1 MEPVLYAPLKAQL
14 ARDRSPKAQC
24 GASGSFGTH
33 LSWNYIRYAG
43 AYGLGFVS
51 SVVLARCF
59 RPADYGVYVGA
70 FAVASFLSM
79 LISLGL
85 EGSAMILVPKFD
97 SGGDKRALA
106 NLLKTMLGLRLAA
119 FALLAF
125 GAALGYWLGWLK
137 ITEPALARHPWS
149 ALGIYGALVLGLSMA
164 DLASAMLNGLFKFSA
179 LCLLDTASGLVI
191 LCVVGGA
198 ACSGASVGLVLML
211 AAVARLAFCGAYFG
225 AFGAQLRLA
234 SGWADLKRLLRS
246 CTSLWGVRTLEYV
259 IGPGKDVLLL
269 GLLTRDAAQAAFYAV
284 ASRAVDILSSSL
296 TLGFGGVVQPYF
308 SRLAEAG
315 GRRELVRA
323 WGQFMSFQILMSVGS
338 IGYAIAQ
345 GGNLLQLV
353 YSSRYSQ
360 SGELLQVAVLFMLLH
375 AGVLGGGV
383 SNKVI
388 FGFEKNRLALLFIGG
403 SGAVNLALALLLI
416 RSHGALG
423 AVIATGLATLL
434 WRGMEIGY
442 TMRFLRVAY
451 PWRPLARV
459 LACALPAILA
469 SKSVGSSLLAGS
481 LAYGVV
487 GLGLAALLK
496 PVDAHVLS
504 VLRGCPPLLL
514 RVLGRFSQ
522 PERSDAQ
529 HLSHN

>member
-1 MEPVLYAPLKAQL
+1 M
-14 ARDRSPKAQC
+14 
-24 GASGSFGTH
+24 GTH
-33 LSWNYIRYAG
+33 LSWNYVRYAG

-70 FAVASFLSM
+70 FAAASFLSM

-85 EGSAMILVPKFD
+85 EGSALILVPKFD
-97 SGGDKRALA
+97 SGGEKRALA

-119 FALLAF
+119 FAFLAL

-164 DLASAMLNGLFKFSA
+164 DLVSAMLNGLFKFRA

-198 ACSGASVGLVLML
+198 AYFGSSVGLALVL
-211 AAVARLAFCGAYFG
+211 AAGVKLALCGAYLGTFG
-225 AFGAQLRLA
+225 SQLRHA
-234 SGWADLKRLLRS
+234 SGWASLKRLLRS
-246 CTSLWGVRTLEYV
+246 CTNLWAVRALEYS
-259 IGPGKDVLLL
+259 IGPGKDVLLI
-269 GLLTRDAAQAAFYAV
+269 GFLTRDAAQAAFYAV
-284 ASRAVDILSSSL
+284 ASRVAEMLSSCL
-296 TLGFGGVVQPYF
+296 TLGFGGVAQPHF

-315 GRRELVRA
+315 GRRELGRA
-323 WGQFMSFQILMSVGS
+323 WGQFMSFQILMSVLPV
-338 IGYAIAQ
+338 GYVIAQ

-353 YSSRYSQ
+353 YSSGYSH
-360 SGELLQVAVLFMLLH
+360 SGEVLQVAALFMLLH
-375 AGVLGGGV
+375 TGIIGGGV
-383 SNKVI
+383 SSKVI
-388 FGFEKNRLALLFIGG
+388 FGLEKNRLALFFIGG
-403 SGAVNLALALLLI
+403 PGAFNLALAFVLI

-469 SKSVGSSLLAGS
+469 SRSLGPNLLVGS

-487 GLGLAALLK
+487 ALGLAVLLK
-496 PVDAHVLS
+496 PIDAQVLS
-504 VLRGCPPLLL
+504 VLRGCPPPLL
-514 RVLGRFSQ
+514 RVLGKFSQ